1 MECFYAPFFS
11 SQMSLDITHFWFEDQ
26 QERGRQFFLT
36 SAPRLDELVTR
47 LMAYLIC
54 KLGIAKLVSLHPSEV
69 PEHGFGALF
78 HFCLLYLWLM
88 KSNT

>member
-1 MECFYAPFFS
+1 MACFYAPFFS

-36 SAPRLDELVTR
+36 SARRLDDLVTR

-54 KLGIAKLVSLHPSEV
+54 KLGTAKLVSLHPLRSQNMV
-69 PEHGFGALF
+69 SGHCSTSV
-78 HFCLLYLWLM
+78 FCICG
-88 KSNT
+88 